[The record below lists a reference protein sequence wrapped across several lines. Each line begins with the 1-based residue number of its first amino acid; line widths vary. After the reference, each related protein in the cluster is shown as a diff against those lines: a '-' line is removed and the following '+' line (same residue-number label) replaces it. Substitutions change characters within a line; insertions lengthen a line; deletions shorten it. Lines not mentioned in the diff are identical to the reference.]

1 MFVLVTGLY
10 LQRTCP
16 AQSLHHF

>member
-10 LQRTCP
+10 LRRTCP